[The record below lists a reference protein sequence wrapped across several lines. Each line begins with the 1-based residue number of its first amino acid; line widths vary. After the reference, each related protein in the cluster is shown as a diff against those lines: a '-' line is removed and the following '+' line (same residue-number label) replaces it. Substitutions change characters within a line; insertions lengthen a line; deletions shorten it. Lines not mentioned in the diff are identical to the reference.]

1 MTDNFIIRRKIN
13 QLEKHIEW
21 MQKHLGESDALRKR
35 LSEIS
40 RLRAELVH
48 NSCSNL
54 VKSYNE

>member
-40 RLRAELVH
+40 RLRAELAH